1 MFEQG
6 NQLARK
12 PEDQLSQT
20 QDAINGRKRHAAA
33 KTKTEAERRRVAAAS
48 DAKRAAMVAR
58 FGEARVESWES
69 GQMAGIVVFDLLDYF
84 FGDVDVKTVT
94 NDENVEDVI
103 NCLANLLAEYKPD
116 PEMPRCNW
124 DRFREW
130 VGEAGRLGF
139 DIDLTPDNCREF
151 FGYYLK
157 ARRGEIVHNDLERRP
172 WWPEKVSVQEI
183 LALEPPAKAT
193 IGQDHA
199 TKPPE
204 PEPPASRP
212 TFPVAIHDALMQ
224 RLAQADN
231 HSGSTT
237 K

>member
-139 DIDLTPDNCREF
+139 DIDITPENCKEF
-151 FGYYLK
+151 FTYYLQV
-157 ARRGEIVHNDLERRP
+157 RRGQIVDDPTKPRS
-172 WWPEKVSVQEI
+172 WWEPQPVSVQEI
-183 LALEPPAKAT
+183 LAPEPSAEPKPET
-193 IGQDHA
+193 GQDYA
-199 TKPPE
+199 TKSPE
-204 PEPPASRP
+204 SLAP
-212 TFPVAIHDALMQ
+212 
-224 RLAQADN
+224 RLSPKDP
-231 HSGSTT
+231 GYMGT
-237 K
+237 KIK